1 MRGFELLYRRLPR
14 VAFALC
20 RITNTNYEREMDLL
34 DVLCDPQKTGID
46 IGAKVGMYTY
56 RIRAHCSDVI
66 AFEPNPLFH
75 NMLRKVFEGKR
86 GHIEPVALSNQQGTA
101 QLRLPFDR
109 KKRMEFGRSTI
120 DNANPLDHDAVHSVD
135 QIEVPTRCLDEYE
148 LPRVGFIKIDV
159 EGHELA
165 VLEGAQKT
173 IDAQHPV
180 LLVECND
187 DHQPQG
193 VARLASWLA
202 ARDYDA
208 RFIDG
213 QSLLDIAQYDR
224 SKHWEGRH
232 IENFICIHRSRG
244 DVMERLAARVATR
257 RLGVHKAD
265 RTA

>member
-1 MRGFELLYRRLPR
+1 MRGFYSLYRKLPR
-14 VAFALC
+14 VAFTLC

-34 DVLCDPQKTGID
+34 DVLCDPHKTGID

-56 RIRAHCSDVI
+56 RIREHCSDVI
-66 AFEPNPLFH
+66 AFEPIPLFH
-75 NMLRKVFEGKR
+75 DMLRKVFAGKR
-86 GHIEPVALSNQQGTA
+86 GRVEAVALSNQQGTA

-120 DNANPLDHDAVHSVD
+120 DTANKLEHADVHSVEH
-135 QIEVPTRCLDEYE
+135 IEVPTRCLDDYKLEG
-148 LPRVGFIKIDV
+148 VGFIKIDV

-165 VLEGAQKT
+165 VLEGAQHT

-202 ARDYDA
+202 AHGYDA
-208 RFIDG
+208 VFIDG
-213 QSLLDIAQYDR
+213 QSLLPIENYDR
-224 SKHWEGRH
+224 AKHWDGRC
-232 IENFICIHRSRG
+232 IENFICIHRSRA

-257 RLGVHKAD
+257 RLGSHKAD